1 MQSEIGDLSGPKKQP
16 LILIVEDSEPSAH
29 LLQAYLRR
37 EGYRVEVA
45 YCGEEALTKASQQA
59 PDLITLDVV
68 LPDLD
73 GFTVC
78 ERLKTDSQTWFIP
91 VVLITALDGVQDR
104 IRGIKAGADEF
115 LTKPVSRE
123 ELLARVRSLLRLK
136 FAYEALRLERNRLAL
151 LYMIAQELNRQL
163 SVDEVLSKIV
173 TLTREALGATMCSI
187 VTFDEAQG
195 TSRQFISREGQPACA
210 AGSVTPAILE
220 QGLGGWV
227 LHHRIG
233 TIVQD
238 ASQDPRWLVLPT
250 DTSPVGSAIATPLS
264 LGQQVDGF
272 LLLTHSQPYFFDE
285 SHLNL
290 LTSIATQA
298 AVRLRNTRLYEREQR
313 RRQELELLQAA
324 GVAISSELNRSALS
338 SLIVYQAASLLNVP
352 AASLMVLDETQG
364 VWNTE
369 AWWGL
374 SDWYALHQRVQAEHL
389 APLLAGTQ
397 RSFQIL
403 DLRQEQSAWSDLAV
417 QEGLVSQLSL
427 SLSAFGQLVGVLHL
441 YSRDEPRQFGP
452 DEVKLAETF
461 TLQAAIAL
469 ANAELLERTQKERGK
484 LSAVLSGTAD
494 AVLAVDEDN
503 SLILIN
509 PAAER
514 TFGLNAS
521 TSLGQP
527 IAGIVPTQIVRL
539 FEQAAHTG
547 ESVAEVCAASGRVL
561 YVSVSPV
568 AGVGQ
573 VAVMQDITP
582 LQELEAMRLKTEQEE
597 RQRLRQILERYISPD
612 LMDHI
617 LAQEAGLLERR
628 ERLDA
633 VVLFTDL
640 RGFTHLTSMVP
651 AYTAIEVLNEFF
663 TAMIEVVY
671 SYQGTVFDLTGD
683 ELMVGF
689 GAPFPQEDAANRALQ
704 TAGEMQRVFA
714 RLRRRWQEER
724 SIRLG
729 LGVGIDRGM
738 VVMGNIGAPSHM
750 NFGLVGHAVNTA
762 HRLVEIAQHGQ
773 IIISEAVR
781 QSLTLN
787 LEGWIFERLP
797 PLELKN
803 AAFPVIIYLARPVES
818 PWAGAGSLSAS

>member
-1 MQSEIGDLSGPKKQP
+1 MTSEIDGLSSPKKQP
-16 LILIVEDSEPSAH
+16 LILIVEDSEPGAH
-29 LLQAYLRR
+29 LLQAYLKR

-45 YCGEEALTKASQQA
+45 YCGEEALAKAGQEI
-59 PDLITLDVV
+59 PDLVTLDVV

-78 ERLKTDSQTWFIP
+78 ERLKTDSQTWLIP
-91 VVLITALDGVQDR
+91 VILVTALDGVQDR

-136 FAYEALRLERNRLAL
+136 FAYEALQLERNRLAL
-151 LYMIAQELNRQL
+151 LYTISQELNRQL
-163 SVDEVLSKIV
+163 SVDEVLRKIV
-173 TLTREALGATMCSI
+173 TLTREALGAAMCSI

-195 TSRQFISREGQPACA
+195 TSRQFISREGQPASA

-227 LHHRIG
+227 LRHKTG

-272 LLLTHSQPYFFDE
+272 LLLTHPEPHFFDE
-285 SHLNL
+285 SHLNV

-298 AVRLRNTRLYEREQR
+298 AVTLRNTRLYEREQR
-313 RRQELELLQAA
+313 RRRDLELLQAA
-324 GVAISSELNRSALS
+324 GVAISSELNRSALA
-338 SLIVYQAASLLNVP
+338 SLIVRQAASLLNVP
-352 AASLMVLDETQG
+352 AAGLMVLDEAEG
-364 VWNTE
+364 VWKIE

-374 SDWYALHQRVQAEHL
+374 SDGYVLRQRVPAEDL
-389 APLLAGTQ
+389 APLLTGDQ
-397 RSFQIL
+397 RSFQIP
-403 DLRQEQSAWSDLAV
+403 DLRQYASAWSDVAV

-427 SLSAFGQLVGVLHL
+427 ALVAFGQLVGVLHL
-441 YSRDEPRQFGP
+441 YSRGAPRHFGS

-461 TLQAAIAL
+461 ALQAAIAL
-469 ANAELLERTQKERGK
+469 ANAQLLERTREEKGK
-484 LSAVLSGTAD
+484 LSAVLGGTTD
-494 AVLAVDEDN
+494 AVLAADDN
-503 SLILIN
+503 GSLILIN

-514 TFGLNAS
+514 AFGLSAS
-521 TSLGQP
+521 TALGQP
-527 IAGIVPTQIVRL
+527 MAGAVPPQIVRL
-539 FEQAAHTG
+539 FEEVARTG
-547 ESVAEVCAASGRVL
+547 QPVAEVCAVNGRVL
-561 YVSVSPV
+561 YASVSPV
-568 AGVGQ
+568 VGVGQ
-573 VAVMQDITP
+573 VAVVQDITP
-582 LQELEAMRLKTEQEE
+582 LQELEAMRLRAEQEE

-617 LAQEAGLLERR
+617 LAQGTGLLERR
-628 ERLDA
+628 ERLDV

-671 SYQGTVFDLTGD
+671 SHQGTVFDLTGD

-689 GAPFPQEDAANRALQ
+689 GAPFPQEDAADRALQ

-714 RLRRRWQEER
+714 QLRRRWQEER
-724 SIRLG
+724 SIQLG

-738 VVMGNIGAPSHM
+738 VVMGNIGAPTHM

-781 QSLTLN
+781 QSLSPN
-787 LEGWIFERLP
+787 LSGWAFEQLP

-803 AAFPVIIYLARPVES
+803 AASPIVPYLACPVES
-818 PWAGAGSLSAS
+818 